1 MNLTKHNVYCRDG
14 SVNQAVVRRLFR
26 ILRSENGLSQ
36 RLVAK
41 HIGISDGYLGDLEN
55 GKSRWTSQMV
65 EDAWQAMEELIERGV
80 RNRLTKAE
88 VDLIG
93 DLYNEGA
100 RPKRIS
106 HKTGIS
112 LNSVKG
118 VLYYGWYSQLRDS
131 KPTSD
136 VYEVTV

>member
-1 MNLTKHNVYCRDG
+1 MILTKHNVYCRDG
-14 SVNQAVVRRLFR
+14 SVNQASTRRLFR

-65 EDAWQAMEELIERGV
+65 EDAWQAMEELIESGKQTRLSKSQVLLV
-80 RNRLTKAE
+80 R
-88 VDLIG
+88 
-93 DLYNEGA
+93 DLYEEGVM
-100 RPKRIS
+100 PTRIS
-106 HKTGIS
+106 YETGIELS
-112 LNSVKG
+112 TVKG
-118 VLYYGWYSQLRDS
+118 IIYFGNYKKFNGS

-136 VYEVTV
+136 IYEVTV